1 MLCNKFFK
9 ELNLHEGLLAYDYH
23 VDFIA
28 SIHIG
33 DKYHR
38 WVDVYRT
45 FTSLYNN
52 NNKQGRAIR
61 K

>member
-38 WVDVYRT
+38 RVDVIEHLPV
-45 FTSLYNN
+45 SKIIIIN
-52 NNKQGRAIR
+52 RAEP
-61 K
+61 

>member
-9 ELNLHEGLLAYDYH
+9 ELNLHEGLLAYVHDNHYD

-38 WVDVYRT
+38 RVDVYRT
-45 FTSLYNN
+45 FTSL
-52 NNKQGRAIR
+52 
-61 K
+61 